1 MLDRGTNSP
10 LEPDPPR
17 VDKCTADCC
26 VTDARIARHFDVRI
40 AELTTDTDF
49 PEMVDVSAM
58 LLALLEGDAALTAPT
73 VLELGCG
80 SGALTVALL
89 KRGAAR
95 ARGVDL
101 SPGMLSVA
109 VKRAEQ
115 ADVGDRAAF
124 SVADGALAEVDPA
137 DWVIMDRV
145 ICCYPDV
152 DALLAQ
158 ATRAARHRIAFTCP
172 TTRGWRGLINRL
184 LWPLENL
191 SMLVSRSGCPVFV
204 HSLDRIERRLS
215 EAGFTQVAQDRL
227 GLWHAAVW
235 DRPPT
240 ATED

>member
-1 MLDRGTNSP
+1 MLDRGTHSAQ
-10 LEPDPPR
+10 EPDPPR
-17 VDKCTADCC
+17 VDKCAADCC
-26 VTDARIARHFDVRI
+26 LTHSSIARHFDHRI

-115 ADVGDRAAF
+115 AGVGDRAAF
-124 SVADGALAEVDPA
+124 SVADGAVAAVDPA
-137 DWVIMDRV
+137 DWVVMDRV

-172 TTRGWRGLINRL
+172 TTRGWRGIINRL
-184 LWPLENL
+184 MWPLENV
-191 SMLVSRSGCPVFV
+191 SMLVSRSGCRVFV
-204 HSLDRIERRLS
+204 HSLDRIERRLRD
-215 EAGFTQVAQDRL
+215 AGFTQVAQDRL
-227 GLWHAAVW
+227 GLWHAAIW
-235 DRPPT
+235 DR
-240 ATED
+240 AAS